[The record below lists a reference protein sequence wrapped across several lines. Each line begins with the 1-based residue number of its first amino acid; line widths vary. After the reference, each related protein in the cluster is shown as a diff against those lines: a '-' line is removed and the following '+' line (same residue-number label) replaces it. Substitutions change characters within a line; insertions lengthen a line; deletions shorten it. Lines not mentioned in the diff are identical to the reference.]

1 MLVAWRV
8 DLGRARVMLVA
19 WRVDLNGFRAV
30 LVAWRASGLLAALL
44 AAGLAA
50 SGVGAFGLVGW
61 LLFLVGDSLPSLP
74 RRFPIFFQK
83 VFRRV
88 LVVAGRVPGGL
99 FRFGVFVIFVFSPF
113 RGLKRFSAGLCLGF
127 RVWVSGSSF
136 GYFEVLTF
144 SF

>member
-1 MLVAWRV
+1 MLAAWRV
-8 DLGRARVMLVA
+8 DLRRARVMLVA

-30 LVAWRASGLLAALL
+30 LVAWRAGGLLAALL

-99 FRFGVFVIFVFSPF
+99 FRFGVFVIFVFARAQKVF
-113 RGLKRFSAGLCLGF
+113 GGFVF
-127 RVWVSGSSF
+127 RVSGLGLGVEF
-136 GYFEVLTF
+136 RVF
-144 SF
+144 